1 MQVSMVEA
9 AEEEAAEVELLDLAV
24 EMEELVFVDVEPV
37 PDALLADV
45 GLTVGLS
52 AVKVL
57 AVVRLSA
64 DKVPAA
70 AAGFQ

>member
-24 EMEELVFVDVEPV
+24 EMEELVFVDVEAV

-57 AVVRLSA
+57 SVVRLSA
-64 DKVPAA
+64 EKVPAA